1 MRIATLV
8 VAVIVGVLV
17 LPVPG
22 GAATDPMLRFEVTD
36 PVVEGAAGTTTT
48 VTIAANLD
56 RPADHEVR
64 WRWLTFD
71 QPDWVDEFR
80 PATPG
85 VDYIEAGG
93 VLTFAPGATTA
104 SIDIDVLGDGVYEHP
119 EFVAII
125 AVPLIDDEPDL
136 SRFAPT
142 RVRVLDDDASAMPRV
157 IPGVA
162 SVAEDAD
169 GAVLEVPVTLD
180 RPTELLVT
188 VRWQTLN
195 VPTAPGDQAFSPD
208 DYVAGSGTL
217 SFLPSASPTPKIA
230 RIPIVDDA
238 LPEPDEYVVVSFHS
252 PTEARMGGFWGL
264 GFGII
269 VDDD

>member
-1 MRIATLV
+1 MDIERPGEVAVRWRMTTGPRVRIATLV

-17 LPVPG
+17 MPVSG

-104 SIDIDVLGDGVYEHP
+104 SIDIDVLGDGKGR
-119 EFVAII
+119 
-125 AVPLIDDEPDL
+125 DEVKHI
-136 SRFAPT
+136 RNK
-142 RVRVLDDDASAMPRV
+142 
-157 IPGVA
+157 
-162 SVAEDAD
+162 
-169 GAVLEVPVTLD
+169 
-180 RPTELLVT
+180 EL
-188 VRWQTLN
+188 N
-195 VPTAPGDQAFSPD
+195 
-208 DYVAGSGTL
+208 
-217 SFLPSASPTPKIA
+217 
-230 RIPIVDDA
+230 
-238 LPEPDEYVVVSFHS
+238 
-252 PTEARMGGFWGL
+252 
-264 GFGII
+264 
-269 VDDD
+269 